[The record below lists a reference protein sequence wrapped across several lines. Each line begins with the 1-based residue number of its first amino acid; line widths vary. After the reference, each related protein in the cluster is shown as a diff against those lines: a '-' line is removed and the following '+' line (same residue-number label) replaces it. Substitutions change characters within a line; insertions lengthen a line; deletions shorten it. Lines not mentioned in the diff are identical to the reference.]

1 MQAGD
6 IDHAAAVGEL
16 VIADAWNL
24 RSKHVQGDIAAL
36 AASIAPARSSVARAF
51 TEQARDFLAA
61 RAYLRPQAQV
71 SR

>member
-6 IDHAAAVGEL
+6 IDQAAAVGEL
-16 VIADAWNL
+16 VIADAWNQ

-36 AASIAPARSSVARAF
+36 AASIAPARSRAARAF

-61 RAYLRPQAQV
+61 RSDPRPQAQV
-71 SR
+71 SQ